1 MDDTFP
7 LAADFRIEA
16 ANLPEGLP
24 SGTPAP
30 GGGERFSGFDQAWR
44 DVFLQTDLS
53 VVLIRNATEEDIEA
67 LFARLNNGEPLNAAE
82 KRNALGGDMARLVR
96 EVAAGPFFRDRL
108 HFSNGRHQHHEL
120 AARMLATEARRPDG
134 ELPDLRPAA
143 LDAFV
148 RDRRTMPV
156 TEQRRLRDALERGLG
171 RMEDVF
177 GERDQLLSSPS
188 YALLYYL
195 FLERTADEP
204 ESGRRRH
211 DFLVRFQREQLA
223 ALERPDAEDDDLV
236 EFSGL
241 MQHGGQDRRATA
253 RRLEIL
259 LVAWRDYRT
268 GTGVLS
274 SSSETA

>member
-1 MDDTFP
+1 
-7 LAADFRIEA
+7 
-16 ANLPEGLP
+16 
-24 SGTPAP
+24 
-30 GGGERFSGFDQAWR
+30 
-44 DVFLQTDLS
+44 
-53 VVLIRNATEEDIEA
+53 
-67 LFARLNNGEPLNAAE
+67 
-82 KRNALGGDMARLVR
+82 
-96 EVAAGPFFRDRL
+96 
-108 HFSNGRHQHHEL
+108 
-120 AARMLATEARRPDG
+120 
-134 ELPDLRPAA
+134 
-143 LDAFV
+143 
-148 RDRRTMPV
+148 
-156 TEQRRLRDALERGLG
+156 LRDALERGLG

-259 LVAWRDYRT
+259 LVAWRDYRA